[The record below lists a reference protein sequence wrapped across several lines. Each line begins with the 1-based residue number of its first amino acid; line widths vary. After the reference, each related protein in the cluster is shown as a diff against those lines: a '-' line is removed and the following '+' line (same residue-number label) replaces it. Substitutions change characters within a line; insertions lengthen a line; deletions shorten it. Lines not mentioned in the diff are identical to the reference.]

1 MIYFPRFLQASLSC
15 FTLIAACAVLP
26 AKERARDSALETLRN
41 YCYDCHKG
49 DEAEGGI
56 VVDFFEQNQ
65 PLDRRVETVEKMLLV
80 LREQQM
86 PPADYDEL
94 KATERVALLEWID
107 GELEKFDCGEV
118 SRPGRVTI
126 RKLNRVEYDNTIRDL
141 TGLDL
146 KLAKDFPSDDV
157 GDGFDNIGDVLTL
170 PPILMEKYIAAATEV
185 ANQVIASEKATERL
199 FPTKADD
206 PNDLAQVVTAARE
219 NAERLAFQ
227 AYRRPL
233 SSHDKNRIFEL
244 MRATYSKGFTPDEIR
259 KTLITA
265 VLSSPQFIYRVES
278 DDNRK
283 FEDGVRKLDD
293 FELASRLSYFLWS
306 TMPDE
311 ELFEVAK
318 SGKLRTT
325 EGLEEQVDRMLTDP
339 KSEALVKNFAGQWLQ
354 LRDLE
359 NLSPDPNSFPD
370 FNERIRS
377 AMRRETEELFSHL
390 LKKNRSVL
398 ELLNANY
405 SFLNE
410 DLAGFYGVE
419 GVQGNDFRKVALGG
433 SRSGILMH
441 ASVLLITSNPTRTS
455 PVKRG
460 KWVLDNL
467 LGEPPPPPPPDVP
480 ELDESGET
488 LGTLRQQLEQHRAN
502 PNCAVCHTKMD
513 ALGFGLENFDAIGKW
528 RDQDGRNSI
537 DPSGILPGGRKFQGP
552 VELVNLL
559 AEDKKAAF
567 CRCMS
572 RKMLTYALGRGLGVY
587 DRCTIN
593 GVLVRLE
600 SDNYSFQTLIKSI
613 VTSDP
618 FRLQELAD

>member
-1 MIYFPRFLQASLSC
+1 MIRFPRFHKASLIC
-15 FTLIAACAVLP
+15 CAVAATCTVLP
-26 AKERARDSALETLRN
+26 AQEKAREAALETLRN
-41 YCYDCHKG
+41 YCYDCHTG

-94 KATERVALLEWID
+94 SAKERVALLDWID
-107 GELEKFDCGEV
+107 GELQKFDCGEV

-146 KLAKDFPSDDV
+146 NLAKDFPSDDV

-185 ANQVIASEKATERL
+185 AEQVIANEKATERL
-199 FPTKADD
+199 FPKQADNPED
-206 PNDLAQVVTAARE
+206 IAQVVAAARE
-219 NAERLAFQ
+219 NAEQFAFR

-233 SSHDKNRIFEL
+233 ASQDKNRIFEL

-283 FEDGVRKLDD
+283 FENGVRKLDD

-306 TMPDE
+306 SMPDD
-311 ELFEVAK
+311 ELFEAAK
-318 SGKLRTT
+318 AGKLSTT
-325 EGLEEQVDRMLTDP
+325 EGLEEQVDRMLADP
-339 KSEALVKNFAGQWLQ
+339 KADALVKNFAGQWLQ

-359 NLSPDPNSFPD
+359 NLSPDPKSFPD
-370 FNERIRS
+370 FNDRIRR

-390 LKKNRSVL
+390 LTENRSVL
-398 ELLNANY
+398 ELLNADY

-528 RDQDGRNSI
+528 RDQDGRNPI
-537 DPSGILPGGRKFQGP
+537 DPSGTLPGGRKFQGP
-552 VELVNLL
+552 VDLVNLL
-559 AEDKKAAF
+559 AEDKKTAF

-593 GVLVRLE
+593 GVLGRLE
-600 SDNYSFQTLIKSI
+600 SDNYRFQTLIKSI

-618 FRLQELAD
+618 FRLQEQAD